1 MRNNRSF
8 KRALVTG
15 GAGFIGSHIA
25 ELLLRRGLEVTVVDD
40 LSTGSVLNI
49 PPGARFYQGS
59 LLEEGLLREALNGVD
74 VVFHNAA
81 RVSIRNSFED
91 AYRDAETNILGTI
104 SLLKES
110 GRARIM
116 RFINASSMAV
126 YGKDA
131 QVPIR
136 EDSPAHPASPYGCG
150 KLAGEMYSSIMS
162 GHWGFDSITL
172 RYFNTFGP
180 RQAYTPYVGVITI
193 FVKNLL
199 QGRPPVIFGDGEQKR
214 DFVYAGD
221 VAEANLLAMDSKVK
235 SGVFNI
241 GTGKGTSVNEIAG
254 ILIKRLSPGLKPVYA
269 PLKPGEPGNSVADI
283 SAAGK
288 RLAFSPRHSLKDKID
303 EVISWRKTAL
313 TGR

>member
-25 ELLLRRGLEVTVVDD
+25 DLILRRGLEVIVLDD

-49 PPGARFYQGS
+49 PPGARFYQGT

-110 GRARIM
+110 GRAGIK

-131 QVPIR
+131 QVPLS
-136 EDSPAHPASPYGCG
+136 EDSPAHPVSPYGCG
-150 KLAGEMYSSIMS
+150 KLAGEMYSSLMS

-193 FVKNLL
+193 FVTNLL

-269 PLKPGEPGNSVADI
+269 PPQPGEPGNSVADI

-288 RLAFSPRHSLKDKID
+288 RLAFAPRHSLKDKID
-303 EVISWRKTAL
+303 EVISWQKTAL